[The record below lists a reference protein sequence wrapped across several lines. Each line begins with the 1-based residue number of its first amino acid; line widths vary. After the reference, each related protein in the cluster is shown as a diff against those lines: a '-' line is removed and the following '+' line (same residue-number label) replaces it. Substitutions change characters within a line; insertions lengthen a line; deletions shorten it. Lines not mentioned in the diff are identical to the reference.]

1 MGVVDHVVLNA
12 GGDLGSCPL
21 DRGGDA
27 MKKRDVA
34 EITEREAVLFAC
46 SREPLKCR
54 GCRLLRLAYELACAD
69 ARLYRARAEEADRK
83 RAKGGKR

>member
-1 MGVVDHVVLNA
+1 
-12 GGDLGSCPL
+12 
-21 DRGGDA
+21 
-27 MKKRDVA
+27 MKKRKDVA

-46 SREPLKCR
+46 SREPLDCR

-69 ARLYRARAEEADRK
+69 ARMYQARAEEADRK